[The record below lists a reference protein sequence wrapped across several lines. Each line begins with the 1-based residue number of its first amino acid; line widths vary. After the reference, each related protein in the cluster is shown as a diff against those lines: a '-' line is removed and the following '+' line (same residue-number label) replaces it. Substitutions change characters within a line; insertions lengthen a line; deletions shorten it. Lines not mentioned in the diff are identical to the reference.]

1 MEYLYHFV
9 ETIFGSSQ
17 KIDSVSVSFS
27 KPQGY
32 KNIASSQTK

>member
-1 MEYLYHFV
+1 MEYLYHLV

-32 KNIASSQTK
+32 KNLTASQTK